1 MDFFDQFMNYIENEE
16 LRQELID
23 ILMPDSSTTELE
35 RMITAHMSEA
45 GDIVFSVFSMEEWKM
60 VTEMSRIIDKE
71 VDEIVKD
78 LGPDDVLQ
86 LYIRPDQG
94 PETNQ

>member
-1 MDFFDQFMNYIENEE
+1 MDFFDQFMNYFENED
-16 LRQELID
+16 LRQQLID
-23 ILMPDSSTTELE
+23 LLMPDVSDQQEE
-35 RMITAHMSEA
+35 KMITAHVSDA
-45 GDIVFSVFSMEEWKM
+45 GEMVFSVFTMEEWKM
-60 VTEMSRIIDKE
+60 VTEMSRIIGKE

-94 PETNQ
+94 PKST

>member
-1 MDFFDQFMNYIENEE
+1 MDFFDQFMNYFENED

-23 ILMPDSSTTELE
+23 LLMPDVSDQQEE
-35 RMITAHMSEA
+35 KMITAHVSHA
-45 GDIVFSVFSMEEWKM
+45 GEMVFSVFTMEEWKM
-60 VTEMSRIIDKE
+60 VTEMSRIIGKE

-94 PETNQ
+94 PKST